1 MAYQYATVLSDT
13 LCFTKISQCLNKIS
27 RMSDADVMNEYGFV
41 EELSARNLKI
51 RATGEYT
58 LNPKNLKIIR

>member
-1 MAYQYATVLSDT
+1 MT
-13 LCFTKISQCLNKIS
+13 
-27 RMSDADVMNEYGFV
+27 DADVMNEYGFV

-58 LNPKNLKIIR
+58 LNSKNLKIIRYIYVVGY